1 MPFTE
6 SPPESLS
13 PSPHA
18 SAPWQV
24 QLLGGLQ
31 ARHGDVLLSH
41 FGNRSVAALLARLV
55 LFPQRSHAREE
66 LIELLWP
73 GVALLA
79 GRNRLRQALFT
90 LRQLLEPTGPTSTS
104 APMPAPAPAL
114 LADRLSVRVA
124 PGAFETDVLRFE
136 HCLREGRPAQALGLY
151 AGELLPGFY
160 DEWIH
165 AERLRLATL
174 FERASAA
181 PAVLAEAATP
191 TALVNPAGLP
201 TSGDVSRSSLP
212 VYLTRFFGRESE
224 GARLRAEVLGH
235 RLVTLLGPGGGG
247 KTRLAVELAAAFRAA
262 GRTPGG
268 ALSGPQAGGAPPFDF
283 IAFVPLVNCA
293 TRAQVLDAL
302 LASLHLRQPDDD
314 AFAPLIAALAG
325 RRALLVLDNFEQLS
339 GIAEDVV
346 AQLVAAIPGLHLLV
360 TSRRVLG
367 LDGEREVAIQPLA
380 LPAPGLVPS
389 LALDE
394 AAINPALALF
404 VDRARAVRGDF
415 HIEPGNL
422 AALVDIVHLLEG
434 MPLAI
439 ELAAA
444 RVRSIAPAS
453 MVELL
458 RAARAA
464 PGGQALELLS
474 RSGPRG
480 GGDLRHASMLRV
492 VEWSWRLLD
501 AGQARLLAA
510 LTVFQGGFS
519 AAAVQAVCGGLAID
533 ASVQLDA
540 LVAHS
545 LLRASATAGG
555 ASRYA
560 TFEPVRE
567 YAALQ
572 LAPADAATLRA
583 AHRAWL
589 TEWAHA
595 LPPTPSLA
603 EVRLEMPN
611 LLAALAGATADAVPV
626 GAGSNGTPVGTGSNA
641 APVGAGSNAAPAGTG
656 SHTTVGV
663 GTPPESAVRLMLPL
677 RRVLE
682 DVELPADGLASLAQA
697 VALCTDAAL
706 RSQGHTLLGPLLFM
720 AGRRDAAL
728 QHATLGLEGAPPGAP
743 WRARALHAVARV
755 RWRATRRVDGVT
767 APLDE
772 AEGLARA
779 AGDTELLASVLALR
793 AFVVNHQRAHAEGEA
808 LHAQALALWEQGG
821 NHHAINSGLYN
832 LAVCAQNA
840 GRHEETLVRL
850 AQIEPAAR
858 TLQDWRRLSQ
868 VLNVRGNAHSELGRW
883 REAVASFRE
892 GARLA
897 WECLALHELA
907 YVLWNLPRALA
918 HARDPERAV
927 QIAAFAQVFWQTRF
941 GPLSPAD
948 HHDLRRVRRL
958 AACQLDAQR
967 IAALGSAGAALTLAD
982 AVRLA
987 LG

>member
-6 SPPESLS
+6 SPPESLA
-13 PSPHA
+13 PSPPA

-90 LRQLLEPTGPTSTS
+90 LRQLLEPTGLTSTS
-104 APMPAPAPAL
+104 ASTSAPTPAPAPAL

-136 HCLREGRPAQALGLY
+136 HCLREGQPAQALGLY

-181 PAVLAEAATP
+181 PAVVAQAATP
-191 TALVNPAGLP
+191 SALVNPAGLP
-201 TSGDVSRSSLP
+201 TSVDVGRSSLP

-262 GRTPGG
+262 GRTLSG

-339 GIAEDVV
+339 GVAEDVV
-346 AQLVAAIPGLHLLV
+346 AQLVAAIPRLHLLV

-389 LALDE
+389 LPPDE

-480 GGDLRHASMLRV
+480 VGDLRHASMLRV

-545 LLRASATAGG
+545 LLRASATAGS

-611 LLAALAGATADAVPV
+611 LLAALAGAAADA
-626 GAGSNGTPVGTGSNA
+626 
-641 APVGAGSNAAPAGTG
+641 APAGAGSNATPAGA
-656 SHTTVGV
+656 

-728 QHATLGLEGAPPGAP
+728 QHAVLGLEGAPPGVP

-772 AEGLARA
+772 AEALARPA
-779 AGDTELLASVLALR
+779 DDPELLASVLALR
-793 AFVVNHQRAHAEGEA
+793 AFVVNHQGEHAEGEA
-808 LHAQALALWEQGG
+808 LHVRALALWEQGG
-821 NHHAINSGLYN
+821 NRHAINSGLYN

-858 TLQDWRRLSQ
+858 ALQDWRRLSQ
-868 VLNVRGNAHSELGRW
+868 VLNVRGNAHSELRRW

-941 GPLSPAD
+941 GPLSAAD

>member
-1 MPFTE
+1 MR
-6 SPPESLS
+6 
-13 PSPHA
+13 
-18 SAPWQV
+18 APV
-24 QLLGGLQ
+24 DAGG
-31 ARHGDVLLSH
+31 
-41 FGNRSVAALLARLV
+41 
-55 LFPQRSHAREE
+55 
-66 LIELLWP
+66 
-73 GVALLA
+73 
-79 GRNRLRQALFT
+79 
-90 LRQLLEPTGPTSTS
+90 
-104 APMPAPAPAL
+104 
-114 LADRLSVRVA
+114 
-124 PGAFETDVLRFE
+124 
-136 HCLREGRPAQALGLY
+136 
-151 AGELLPGFY
+151 
-160 DEWIH
+160 
-165 AERLRLATL
+165 
-174 FERASAA
+174 
-181 PAVLAEAATP
+181 
-191 TALVNPAGLP
+191 
-201 TSGDVSRSSLP
+201 SSLP
-212 VYLTRFFGRESE
+212 IYLTRFFGRESE
-224 GARLRAEVLGH
+224 DARLRAEVLGH

-247 KTRLAVELAAAFRAA
+247 KTRFAVELAAAFRDAS
-262 GRTPGG
+262 RSPTGG
-268 ALSGPQAGGAPPFDF
+268 LSGPQAGAARPFDF

-302 LASLHLRQPDDD
+302 LASLHLRQQDDD

-325 RRALLVLDNFEQLS
+325 RHALLVLDNFEQLS

-346 AQLVAAIPGLHLLV
+346 AQLAAAVPGLHLLV

-367 LDGEREVAIQPLA
+367 LDGEREIAIQPLA
-380 LPAPGLVPS
+380 LPAPGAVP
-389 LALDE
+389 ALPLEE

-422 AALVDIVHLLEG
+422 AALVELVHLLEG

-444 RVRSIAPAS
+444 RVRSIAPVS

-458 RAARAA
+458 RAARTA
-464 PGGQALELLS
+464 PGGQALDLLS

-480 GGDLRHASMLRV
+480 VGDLRHASMLRV

-501 AGQARLLAA
+501 AAQARLLAA
-510 LTVFQGGFS
+510 LTVFHGGFS
-519 AAAVQAVCGGLAID
+519 AAAVQAVCGGPAID

-540 LVAHS
+540 LVSHS
-545 LLRASATAGG
+545 LLRASASVGTGTGTGTGTGG
-555 ASRYA
+555 ANRYA

-572 LAPADAATLRA
+572 LAPADAVALRA

-589 TEWAHA
+589 TEWARA
-595 LPPTPSLA
+595 LPATPSLA
-603 EVRLEMPN
+603 EVRLEIPN
-611 LLAALAGATADAVPV
+611 LLAALAGAAAD
-626 GAGSNGTPVGTGSNA
+626 
-641 APVGAGSNAAPAGTG
+641 AAPAGEGGAAAPIGT
-656 SHTTVGV
+656 HAGV
-663 GTPPESAVRLMLPL
+663 NTPPESAVHLMLPL

-697 VALCTDAAL
+697 VARCTDAAL
-706 RSQGHTLLGPLLFM
+706 RSQGHSLLGPLLFM

-728 QHATLGLEGAPPGAP
+728 QHATLGLEGAAPGTP

-755 RWRATRRVDGVT
+755 RWRATRQTDGVT

-772 AEGLARA
+772 AEALARA
-779 AGDTELLASVLALR
+779 VDDTELLASVLALR
-793 AFVVNHQRAHAEGEA
+793 AFVINHQGAHAEGEA

-821 NHHAINSGLYN
+821 NRHAINSGLYN

-840 GRHEETLVRL
+840 GRHAETLARL

-858 TLQDWRRLSQ
+858 ALQDWRRLSQ
-868 VLNVRGNAHSELGRW
+868 VLNVRGNAHSELRRW

-918 HARDPERAV
+918 HQRDPERAV

-941 GPLSPAD
+941 GPLSAAD
-948 HHDLRRVRRL
+948 HRDLRRVRRL
-958 AACQLDAQR
+958 AACQLDARR
-967 IAALGSAGAALTLAD
+967 IAALGAAGAALTLAD

-987 LG
+987 MG